1 MSLSKSFTGDLVLYA
16 IWLDFNFFHLFIL
29 LIIILLLISLL
40 TVECPVC
47 LMIQNRENLFEE
59 MLQEPDEIAS
69 KRKRT
74 RETLR
79 VLQQAFRVGSL

>member
-1 MSLSKSFTGDLVLYA
+1 MSLSKSFTGDIGVSA
-16 IWLDFNFFHLFIL
+16 IWLDFNL
-29 LIIILLLISLL
+29 IILLLISLL
-40 TVECPVC
+40 TVECHFV
-47 LMIQNRENLFEE
+47 MIQNRENLFEE

-79 VLQQAFRVGSL
+79 VLQQAFRVCYFDLISPS